1 MRKKEARLMNEIQF
15 VAFPEKLAN
24 DPELFELG
32 INDLAFEFAHLK
44 NALAVAEAARQTI
57 FERSAGV
64 GNDELLIKGLN
75 AYCRLLDVQSAC
87 DRLEPVLL
95 RLRDALDANAIA
107 DEFAV
112 KILKVNVGQSD
123 RLLRRARRFAREHLS
138 GTQSVALYM
147 FDNEVGKLY
156 EQERPGPNHAQP

>member
-1 MRKKEARLMNEIQF
+1 MNEIQF

-32 INDLAFEFAHLK
+32 INQLELEFAHLQK
-44 NALAVAEAARQTI
+44 ALAVAEAARQAI
-57 FERSAGV
+57 LERSAGV

-87 DRLEPVLL
+87 DRLEPVVAA
-95 RLRDALDANAIA
+95 LRDALDANAIA
-107 DEFAV
+107 DEFAI
-112 KILKVNVGQSD
+112 KLLTVNVGQAS
-123 RLLRRARRFAREHLS
+123 RLLRRGRRFAQEHES
-138 GTQSVALYM
+138 GTRSVALYM
-147 FDNEVGKLY
+147 FGNEARKLY